1 VFWQLWRRA
10 PGEKWLRFDW
20 RNMAALL
27 IPLAIG
33 GMALA
38 TYNYVRFGSPLEFGY
53 KYQVNDFN
61 GPKLAAE
68 GVLISG
74 AYVWPNLY
82 SYFLRPV
89 MWIRQFPFMVEP
101 FYMPNAFPADFTL
114 PARYFVKEP
123 TTGILKVAPFIW
135 LAIVPVVLAA
145 WRRRP
150 VGAPAGRSVLWLVV
164 GLLGAAGL
172 AAVGPMQLV
181 SSTNRYL
188 ADFVPCL
195 VMLAVI
201 GMWQLHVFVV
211 GKKWLNRL
219 FKTLVGRR
227 APTPAGRTVAGRKRR
242 TGSFQH
248 AQPQVDENH
257 EAVHRLSTGPRRV
270 HTDPR
275 PPLYPVAGDLW
286 SRPAATVSIGATVC
300 GGWALQQPMEFR
312 ITFVEPF
319 QVGDRTDHRRGPARR
334 QRRHLCALHA
344 GPSGYVWS

>member
-1 VFWQLWRRA
+1 
-10 PGEKWLRFDW
+10 
-20 RNMAALL
+20 
-27 IPLAIG
+27 
-33 GMALA
+33 
-38 TYNYVRFGSPLEFGY
+38 
-53 KYQVNDFN
+53 
-61 GPKLAAE
+61 
-68 GVLISG
+68 
-74 AYVWPNLY
+74 
-82 SYFLRPV
+82 
-89 MWIRQFPFMVEP
+89 MVEP

-219 FKTLVGRR
+219 FKTLVGAAGAYTCLAGLLLAVSGEQDHFSMHNPKWMKTMKQYTGCLQ
-227 APTPAGRTVAGRKRR
+227 APA
-242 TGSFQH
+242 
-248 AQPQVDENH
+248 
-257 EAVHRLSTGPRRV
+257 V

-286 SRPAATVSIGATVC
+286 VTPGRDGFYWSDGMR
-300 GGWALQQPMEFR
+300 WMALQQPMEFR
-312 ITFVEPF
+312 ITFVEPSKSEIEPII
-319 QVGDRTDHRRGPARR
+319 VAGRPGASDVIYVRYMPGHRVTFGHNHTGRPANEGVTFTIMPNRPYRVDMDLDQANGVLTIALEGQMVYGARADFFPFARR
-334 QRRHLCALHA
+334 DLLLGKNPGRFEPA
-344 GPSGYVWS
+344 GSEFAGTITPAN